1 MDVDIGTQLVGQR
14 KTSVALIQNELATHL
29 AFNRD
34 DL

>member
-1 MDVDIGTQLVGQR
+1 MDADIGTQRAGQR
-14 KTSVALIQNELATHL
+14 KISVALIQNELATHL